1 MAVSR
6 LLLDNI
12 PHVKAYWVT
21 LGLKTAQLAQRFGAD
36 DMDGTVVEEKIYHMA
51 GAQTPDGL
59 SVDELCRQIR
69 AIGREPVE
77 RTTTYE
83 PVPCRAGGASET
95 G

>member
-21 LGLKTAQLAQRFGAD
+21 LGVKTAQLAQRFGAN
-36 DMDGTVVEEKIYHMA
+36 DMDGTVTEEKIYHMA
-51 GAQTPDGL
+51 GARTPDGL
-59 SVDELCRQIR
+59 TVDELCRQIR
-69 AIGREPVE
+69 AIGCEPVE

-83 PVPCRAGGASET
+83 PIPLGLENK
-95 G
+95 